1 MNLDETIT
9 NAPYNTINL
18 PQGKVNLSNNQ
29 YQVNNP
35 RQSHRVPLGT
45 ENNFYDP
52 TVEKVNQYTK
62 DNLTMYDNRGKYFD
76 SYLFNQR
83 FDQYIKEQNEKRLLN
98 QKVQLYD
105 LDRIDNIQIEPYQL
119 PLDKLLINFKNVW
132 FKFFDDIIN
141 LKNPMIE
148 LTTNNLFYF
157 GITLIVIFILY
168 IMLSYIF
175 D

>member
-9 NAPYNTINL
+9 NAPYNTLNL
-18 PQGKVNLSNNQ
+18 PQGK
-29 YQVNNP
+29 QVNNH

-52 TVEKVNQYTK
+52 TVEKVNQYTN

-83 FDQYIKEQNEKRLLN
+83 FDRYIKEQNAKRLLN

-119 PLDKLLINFKNVW
+119 PLHI
-132 FKFFDDIIN
+132 
-141 LKNPMIE
+141 
-148 LTTNNLFYF
+148 
-157 GITLIVIFILY
+157 
-168 IMLSYIF
+168 S
-175 D
+175 